1 MKCPKCE
8 MEMKVTDREGVEID
22 YCPQCRGVWLDR
34 GELEKIVARTAVA
47 EDHESDFYEDDE
59 YRDERGRGRHGDHE
73 DEEYRD
79 VRGRG
84 RHGDH
89 DDRNYRGRKRE
100 GFWGNIMEIFD

>member
-8 MEMKVTDREGVEID
+8 MEMRITDREGVEID

-47 EDHESDFYEDDE
+47 EDHESAFDEDDE
-59 YRDERGRGRHGDHE
+59 HRDAQR
-73 DEEYRD
+73 
-79 VRGRG
+79 RG

-89 DDRNYRGRKRE
+89 DERNLPRRKTT

>member
-8 MEMKVTDREGVEID
+8 MEMKITDREGVEID

-34 GELEKIVARTAVA
+34 GELEKIVARTAVVD
-47 EDHESDFYEDDE
+47 DHESDFHEDDE
-59 YRDERGRGRHGDHE
+59 CRE
-73 DEEYRD
+73 